1 MTIQELIAEGR
12 NRAAEADERS
22 EQMIREAEDTAER
35 KRAAAW
41 SPVLDALRATLPS
54 ELADGIEIPLIYK
67 AEGLVTIYVPDTD
80 ARIYARFGD
89 KQWVKGKWVEF
100 VFEFCPTSPQ
110 IVDGRDWDAGW
121 YVGML
126 QDGDWTPDPLIALAQ
141 AVDYAEE
148 LPAVLAEAVKK
159 NAEAE
164 QEHQPAQTPE
174 PSTQPVDWLAV
185 AAAGFHDFEHTISGM
200 QTAALLAIAQELRRM
215 NDRNDR
221 HDDWEDS
228 KAELADSVKLWGN

>member
-12 NRAAEADERS
+12 KRDAEAHERI

-35 KRAAAW
+35 KRAAEW
-41 SPVLDALRATLPS
+41 SPVLVALRAALPP
-54 ELADGIEIPLIYK
+54 ELAIGIEIPTTDMK
-67 AEGLVTIYVPDTD
+67 ATNNITIYVPDTD
-80 ARIYARFGD
+80 ARIRARWTGT
-89 KQWVKGKWVEF
+89 KGWNGKEDINF
-100 VFEFCPTSPQ
+100 TFSPTSPQ

-141 AVDYAEE
+141 AVDYAEKLPE
-148 LPAVLAEAVKK
+148 LR
-159 NAEAE
+159 AEAE
-164 QEHQPAQTPE
+164 QERQPAQTPE
-174 PSTQPVDWLAV
+174 PSTQPVDWLAE
-185 AAAGFHDFEHTISGM
+185 AAAGFHDFENTISGM

-221 HDDWEDS
+221 HDDREYVF
-228 KAELADSVKLWGN
+228 VKINT